1 MCAINGRRSGADA
14 WPRGPRCAAPRA
26 CAVPRRRL
34 PGLTPNEAPRR
45 RPQAK
50 TSFVLP
56 LEEAKRGLL
65 LLKEAGSL

>member
-45 RPQAK
+45 RPQEYDSIRITGAN
-50 TSFVLP
+50 P
-56 LEEAKRGLL
+56 N
-65 LLKEAGSL
+65 